1 MSQKDMGA
9 AVTLL
14 RGELGARVTQCG
26 LGRGLLLYQVA
37 TSSISRLATVE
48 MGRKLGRG
56 ELGPHLTQCRLGQ
69 GLLSTKWH
77 LDPCSRLAA
86 IDIDRKLGGSA
97 PFSGDRF

>member
-37 TSSISRLATVE
+37 TSSISRLATMDIVQN
-48 MGRKLGRG
+48 LGVAVP
-56 ELGPHLTQCRLGQ
+56 L
-69 GLLSTKWH
+69 
-77 LDPCSRLAA
+77 
-86 IDIDRKLGGSA
+86 
-97 PFSGDRF
+97 